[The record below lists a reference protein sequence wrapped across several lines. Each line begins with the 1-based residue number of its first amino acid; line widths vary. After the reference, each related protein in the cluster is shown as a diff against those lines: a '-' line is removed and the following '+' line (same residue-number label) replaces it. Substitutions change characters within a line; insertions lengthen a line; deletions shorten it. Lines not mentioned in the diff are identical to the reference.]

1 MSVKTTPVQ
10 AQDVEDAFL
19 RLNTIVKETP
29 LEKDHYL
36 SLKYDCNV
44 YLKREDLQWVRSFKL
59 RGAYNA
65 IAVLPEEKRNQGITC
80 ARCRVY
86 SQIPQ
91 LTCGYLHACDN
102 TKTKSQSSSIFRW

>member
-80 ARCRVY
+80 ASAETMRKVSRL
-86 SQIPQ
+86 QP
-91 LTCGYLHACDN
+91 N
-102 TKTKSQSSSIFRW
+102 TSTYMRLSSCL